1 MRIAE
6 VIGTVT
12 LSRCHP
18 SITGH
23 RWIVGVPFSLN
34 ALRKDAAP
42 DGEDFVILDELGAG
56 LGQKIGVSEGVE
68 AVMPFHPERKP
79 IDAYDQAPRRGQRF
93 AGVVPS
99 GIAALILGLEWRKK
113 L

>member
-18 SITGH
+18 SIAGY
-23 RWIVGVPFSLN
+23 RWIVGVPFSLK
-34 ALRKDAAP
+34 ALQKDTAP

-56 LGQKIGVSEGVE
+56 HGQKIGVSEGVE
-68 AVMPFHPERKP
+68 AMMPFQPARKP
-79 IDAYDQAPRRGQRF
+79 IDAYCACVLDT
-93 AGVVPS
+93 VSV
-99 GIAALILGLEWRKK
+99 K
-113 L
+113 